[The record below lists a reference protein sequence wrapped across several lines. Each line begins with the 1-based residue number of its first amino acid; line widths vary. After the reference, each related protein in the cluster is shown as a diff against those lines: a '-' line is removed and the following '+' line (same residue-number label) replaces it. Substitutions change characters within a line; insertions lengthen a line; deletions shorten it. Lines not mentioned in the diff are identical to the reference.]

1 MKNKKAFIIG
11 KKVGMTQVVD
21 ENGVIVPV
29 TVINVLENEVVGFR
43 TVEKDGYQAVRIG
56 YEKINSKKNTKPNN
70 GQFKGDSNYRYIK
83 EFRVAKLDDYE
94 INKPIT
100 LDSFECGS
108 KYDAQSKTIGRGY
121 TGTVKAWNFAIGPM
135 AHGSKSHRRPGS
147 IGQATYPGEVAK
159 GKKMYTRY
167 GNENVTIQNLELI
180 SKDDG
185 VILLKGAVP
194 GKQGYVFITDGD
206 Q

>member
-56 YEKINSKKNTKPNN
+56 YEKIDSKKNTKPNN

-135 AHGSKSHRRPGS
+135 AHGLKVIVDLDQLVKQR
-147 IGQATYPGEVAK
+147 IQ
-159 GKKMYTRY
+159 GK
-167 GNENVTIQNLELI
+167 
-180 SKDDG
+180 
-185 VILLKGAVP
+185 LLKERNVYTLW
-194 GKQGYVFITDGD
+194 K
-206 Q
+206 